1 MTGQRLIVIACLAE
15 VACMT
20 GFAGFPTL
28 LPDFLALWQLSTT
41 EAGWINGIYFAAY
54 TVAVAV
60 LVSLTD
66 RVDPRLIYLGS
77 AAIAAL
83 SSLGFAMFAEGFW
96 TAMIYRALGGAGLA
110 GTYMPG
116 LKALTDHLE
125 EAQQARGVAFY
136 TATFSIGTAA
146 SFLLIGEVSAAWGW
160 RWAFA
165 VAGVGPLVAAAMM
178 IFLMPASRAH
188 EQHPPQHRLLD
199 FRPVLA
205 NRQALAYI
213 LAYTAHNWELFVLRS
228 WIVAFLVFAQGLQ
241 PAGGLG
247 ASWNLPAIAAA
258 VNLVGLPSSVLG
270 NEAAQRFGR
279 RRVVITV
286 MGVSAVL
293 ACSLGFSAGLPLVLV
308 VGALLPLQR
317 HRDRRFRLDHR
328 RRRGRRP
335 AGPARR
341 HHGGPLAD
349 RLCRRLRRAA
359 RLRRGAG
366 SHRRRRQR
374 ALLGPGLRL
383 GRPGGRLRPAGAA
396 GFGEEGVGEYYAKE
410 REIPHQ

>member
-1 MTGQRLIVIACLAE
+1 MSGQRLIVIACLAE

-28 LPDFLALWQLSTT
+28 LPDFLDLWQLSTT

-83 SSLGFAMFAEGFW
+83 SSLGFAVFADGFW
-96 TAMIYRALGGAGLA
+96 TAMIFRALGGAGLA

-146 SFLLIGEVSAAWGW
+146 SFLLIGEVSTAWGW
-160 RWAFA
+160 RAAFA
-165 VAGVGPLVAAAMM
+165 VAGLGPLVAAAMM

-188 EQHPPQHRLLD
+188 QQHPPQHRLLD

-247 ASWNLPAIAAA
+247 AAWNLPAIAAA

-279 RRVVITV
+279 RRVVIAV
-286 MGVSAVL
+286 MSLSALL
-293 ACSLGFSAGLPLVLV
+293 ACTLGFTASLPLVLV
-308 VGALLPLQR
+308 VALCFLYNVTVTGDSASITAGAVAAARPGQR
-317 HRDRRFRLDHR
+317 GATMAVHSLIGF
-328 RRRGRRP
+328 
-335 AGPARR
+335 AGAFV
-341 HHGGPLAD
+341 GPLAFGVVLD
-349 RLCRRLRRAA
+349 LTGD
-359 RLRRGAG
+359 GASLLSWG
-366 SHRRRRQR
+366 LAFAS
-374 ALLGPGLRL
+374 AGLAVACGPLVLLGLAR
-383 GRPGGRLRPAGAA
+383 
-396 GFGEEGVGEYYAKE
+396 KD
-410 REIPHQ
+410 